1 MVRTVHATV
10 RFSHIA
16 AFPQTA
22 AYSSPRYGGEMEA
35 TRRAMVEEER
45 ISSTEANWHLQQEP
59 SHFVAA
65 ASAETIQRM
74 TRGKL
79 TRRETEANQPE
90 DRARLAPRPE
100 FAHSYSFASF
110 EGGAWRGEGAF
121 EAATLTAQLDVGGR
135 LNRAAERP
143 VEFPTS
149 SLPFAPEQA
158 VTR

>member
-1 MVRTVHATV
+1 MARKQDEKGVLRVDAGKGFAV
-10 RFSHIA
+10 M
-16 AFPQTA
+16 
-22 AYSSPRYGGEMEA
+22 YSY
-35 TRRAMVEEER
+35 
-45 ISSTEANWHLQQEP
+45 AN
-59 SHFVAA
+59 
-65 ASAETIQRM
+65 
-74 TRGKL
+74 
-79 TRRETEANQPE
+79 
-90 DRARLAPRPE
+90 
-100 FAHSYSFASF
+100 F